1 MFPQYQSHSAEYTY
15 SKTDQHGGVHAYL
28 NSKQACRVK
37 GGECVDLTN
46 CDLTLNVYKDKCNYD
61 QVCCI
66 SRRTICSKLYGY
78 CTSSES
84 TCVNAGTL
92 LGYHSMVV
100 YSWLNCNNT
109 ERCCHPV
116 IVPKGF
122 KQHGSFGN
130 YGSALHGHG
139 LSNGV
144 GHGYGAGSHGGGHGS
159 GHGGNS
165 HSNQHSRYGSTHERG
180 YGRKQSTGYGPRRN
194 RYGRR
199 TRTYKTGNSHKRD
212 TGSKDIYKREKPYE
226 HKQTH
231 KYKEDQHSHYDDKEY
246 AEYKHRASHSDNAYQ
261 HRDSYSGT
269 ENQHKDAHR
278 KKQTKHSEHNVA
290 LRGYDEQHA
299 SYGQKHSSHGKHEDS
314 RYEQTAYE
322 HDAYDGHEM
331 NNDDN
336 RDRYHQRDHYDNRYG
351 YDAHEKEMSHGTSHE
366 YDGSHHNDHAER
378 EYMYNDEPDHHSGGG
393 KGYLSQGGA
402 GMAFY
407 DEHAPRRQQDKHD
420 AYGPMNKNEFNRY
433 INEMNNVY
441 GTFHNEHA
449 QNSDKLTH
457 RGQSASAY
465 KPGHELTHDN
475 RPRSQNYVKSS
486 ILIDQLFPEN

>member
-1 MFPQYQSHSAEYTY
+1 MLPQYQSHSAEHSY
-15 SKTDQHGGVHAYL
+15 SKTDQYGGVHAYL

-144 GHGYGAGSHGGGHGS
+144 GHGYGAGSHGGGHVS

-165 HSNQHSRYGSTHERG
+165 HSNQHSRYGRTHQSG
-180 YGRKQSTGYGPRRN
+180 YGKKQSTGYGTRRN

-231 KYKEDQHSHYDDKEY
+231 KYKEVHHSQYDDKEY
-246 AEYKHRASHSDNAYQ
+246 GEIAEYQHRDSHSNTDYQ
-261 HRDSYSGT
+261 HRDSY
-269 ENQHKDAHR
+269 HR
-278 KKQTKHSEHNVA
+278 KKQTKHSGHNVA
-290 LRGYDEQHA
+290 HRGYDEQHA
-299 SYGQKHSSHGKHEDS
+299 SYDQKHPSHRKHEDS

-331 NNDDN
+331 NYDDN
-336 RDRYHQRDHYDNRYG
+336 RDRYQRDHYDDRYG
-351 YDAHEKEMSHGTSHE
+351 HDAHEQEMSHGSSHETSHE
-366 YDGSHHNDHAER
+366 YDGSHHNDYAER
-378 EYMYNDEPDHHSGGG
+378 EYMYNDEPDHHSDGG

-407 DEHAPRRQQDKHD
+407 DEHAPHRQEDKHD